1 MFTSLDV
8 FQSFDDES
16 LAIISVVPTG
26 LSRPLVV
33 KHIGVGDESVSL
45 HAIDIDSENT
55 TGDHHTNLRVLL
67 QGELAIVRHLSANQV
82 VIGLDVDDFLG
93 DLVLEGT
100 ALEPGTLS
108 LSVKDGEV
116 VERLGQDVNVLIEP
130 RTFLFA
136 LLHDVCRQER
146 VLG

>member
-1 MFTSLDV
+1 M
-8 FQSFDDES
+8 
-16 LAIISVVPTG
+16 
-26 LSRPLVV
+26 V

-130 RTFLFA
+130 GTFLFA